1 MMSESSA
8 GGQGAVSPS
17 GTLVAGR
24 FAVLDEIGRGGMGV
38 VLRCEDQV
46 LKRIIALKILDCRDR
61 PDLIARFHTEARA
74 AARLDHPGIVKVLDF
89 SNDDNRLFLC
99 MDVIPGKSLD
109 EFLNSGGTLACQKAV
124 LLLLQIARAL
134 EHSHKNGVLH
144 RDIKPS
150 NIIVRQ
156 TENGDLQATIV
167 DFGIAKLQTDDLR
180 NTNGNRIT
188 LTRAGAVLGTPAYM
202 SPEAARAEKLD
213 SRSDI
218 YSFGCLMYELLTGR
232 RPFEADN
239 QLELMLKHLKSPVPG
254 FPESGA
260 HSFPG
265 SEIMSRLEAITR
277 RCLEKSPGLRFQ
289 SFGEVR
295 EALESLEESDQDPTE
310 VRIDATAIGAR
321 WPLLVAAL
329 LALMTTVAVTAII
342 GFDRPEPYEKSP
354 PGVSV
359 DPRHRLLTRLSTEEP
374 SLSLAGQTGD
384 FYLTGNVRGQR
395 DLDILK
401 GRRDIRVLR
410 IEAADLRN
418 VDRKPLLAL
427 PLEELCLSASE
438 LDQQVLEDIGGIKTL
453 RRLDL
458 QYCSNISPDGLA
470 GLSDLENLETL
481 NLHRTAVDDAG
492 LARIAGLPSLVK
504 LGLKECPYLTRTS
517 WKTLAGFPRL
527 AWLVA
532 FKSGL
537 EKGEGQDLILPR
549 ELKRLETSRLSA
561 DLVQALRRSKVED
574 LMILEDRQST
584 RSDFLGLGELKGIR
598 RIGIFNC
605 PACRGTDGD
614 LLSKL
619 RKGLPGCAIVVRDGD
634 RLDLDF

>member
-1 MMSESSA
+1 MMSENN
-8 GGQGAVSPS
+8 S
-17 GTLVAGR
+17 GLVAGR

-46 LKRIIALKILDCRDR
+46 LKRIIALKVLDCQDR

-109 EFLNSGGTLACQKAV
+109 TFSNPDTPLPREKAV
-124 LLLLQIARAL
+124 PLLLQVARAL
-134 EHSHKNGVLH
+134 EHSHKKGVLH

-150 NIIVRQ
+150 NIIVQQ
-156 TENGDLQATIV
+156 TETGDLRATIV
-167 DFGIAKLQTDDLR
+167 DFGIAKLQADEVGDPKSNSKT
-180 NTNGNRIT
+180 I
-188 LTRAGAVLGTPAYM
+188 TRAGAVLGTPAYM
-202 SPEAARAEKLD
+202 SPEAARGEKLD

-239 QLELMLKHLKSPVPG
+239 SLELMLQHLRSPVPG
-254 FPESGA
+254 FPDSVETDAG
-260 HSFPG
+260 
-265 SEIMSRLEAITR
+265 LEAITR
-277 RCLEKSPGLRFQ
+277 RCLEKSAGLRFQ
-289 SFGEVR
+289 SFSEVR
-295 EALESLEESDQDPTE
+295 EALESLDESDLDPTE
-310 VRIDATAIGAR
+310 VRTDATAFGAR
-321 WPLLVAAL
+321 WTLLVAAL
-329 LALMTTVAVTAII
+329 LALVTAIAVTTII
-342 GFDRPEPYEKSP
+342 GFDRPEPDQKSP
-354 PGVSV
+354 PRVSV

-374 SLSLAGQTGD
+374 SLSLAGQAGD
-384 FYLTGNVRGQR
+384 FYLTGNVRGQH

-418 VDRKPLLAL
+418 VDRKPLLDL

-438 LDQQVLEDIGGIKTL
+438 LDRQVLEDIGGIKTL

-458 QYCSNISPDGLA
+458 QYCSNISPDGIA
-470 GLSDLENLETL
+470 GLANLENLETL

-492 LARIAGLPSLVK
+492 LARIAGLPNLVK
-504 LGLKECPYLTRTS
+504 LCLKECPYLTRTS

-527 AWLVA
+527 AWLVT

-537 EKGEGQDLILPR
+537 EKGEQRNLTLPR
-549 ELKRLETSRLSA
+549 ELKRLETSRIAA
-561 DLVQALRRSKVED
+561 DLVQALRRSQVED

-584 RSDFLGLGELKGIR
+584 RSDFLGLGQLEGLR

-605 PACRGTDGD
+605 PACKGNDGD
-614 LLSKL
+614 FLSKL
-619 RKGLPGCAIVVRDGD
+619 RKSLPGCTILVRDGD